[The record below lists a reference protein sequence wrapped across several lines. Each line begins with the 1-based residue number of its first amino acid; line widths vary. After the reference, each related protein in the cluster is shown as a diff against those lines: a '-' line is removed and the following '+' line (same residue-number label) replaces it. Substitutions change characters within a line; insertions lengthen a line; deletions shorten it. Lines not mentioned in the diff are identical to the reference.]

1 MSGLVV
7 RKSFRCVLG
16 LLILFGWINPVFAAA
31 DSGASA
37 LAGAVRPILSAN
49 CFHCHGQDPVTRKA
63 KLRLDTIE
71 GQRAKAAVVPGQ
83 PEKSELIRRIFSK
96 DIDEQMPPPDSH
108 RTLTLAQKEVIRRWV
123 ASGAPWESHWAFVPP
138 VRPELP
144 KGLGQRSGGNPID
157 AFVRARLAV
166 ESLKPSPEADRITLL
181 RRVTFD
187 LIGLPPT
194 PAEVEAFLSDKSSD
208 AYERLVDRLL
218 ASPHYGERMALPWL
232 DAARYA
238 DSNGFQQDGDTHQWV
253 WRDWVVRALNE
264 NMPFDRF
271 TIEQLAGDLLPEAT
285 LSQKVASGFNRCHLL
300 NGEGGAIAEEQRNVV
315 VFDRVDVTATT
326 WLGLTMAC
334 AQCHDHKYDPITQ
347 RDYYR
352 MFAYFNNV
360 PETGVPSGGGQYRIA
375 DPAITHGTEAELAEL
390 QRRDDLVSAARAAL
404 ETIQR
409 SAETIAAQS
418 QWEKSMANASA
429 GTHQVEWENLEA
441 LELKSMGGATL
452 DKLRDDSIL
461 ATGKSPDRDTYTLV
475 LTNRLGVLTGLRL
488 QTIPDGRFPAGGAG
502 RADSGN
508 AVLTDLTASLAG
520 NRIVFRQATASY
532 TQAGFKAVNVIDAD
546 KTSGWA
552 FYPDTAKPHTLVLA
566 MESPVTLRPGDPLT
580 VVLDFQFKQAHTLGR
595 FRLSATTNANPTGRA
610 QISSNV
616 LAILKTPV
624 ESRSTNDIRALR
636 DYFLSNSPPS
646 VLVAGRETA
655 SVRQKERDDYR
666 ARLPRVM
673 VMSDAKPRQTR
684 MLERGNYEQPRDPVT
699 SGTPGFLPPLPPDA
713 PTNRLGLARWLVSAE
728 HPLTARVVVNR
739 AWQTFFGQGLV
750 KTPENFGIQSD
761 TPSHPDL
768 LDWLAVEF
776 RESGW
781 DMKRLHRLVVTSA
794 TYRQSSSFRRDSVAR
809 DPENRLLA
817 RGPRYRLPSMFL
829 RDLALASSG
838 LLDQRI
844 GGKPVYPYQPK
855 DIWDGLS
862 ITKER
867 DFTYP
872 QSKGP
877 DLWRR
882 SLYTFWRRT
891 VAPGNMFDAS
901 ARQVCKVRPDLTSTP
916 MHALTMLN
924 DVTWVEAGR
933 ALAERVMKAQPGEEA
948 RLSDAF
954 LRVCARSPSSED
966 MKILRRSLARARTSF
981 AADPATAS
989 AYLKAGDSPR
999 DATLDPVEHA
1009 AYASVC
1015 LAIYNLDEAM
1025 TKE

>member
-1 MSGLVV
+1 MARVA
-7 RKSFRCVLG
+7 FVLG
-16 LLILFGWINPVFAAA
+16 ALVIFGHFINPSFASPA
-31 DSGASA
+31 SGTSA
-37 LAGAVRPILSAN
+37 LASEVRPILSAN
-49 CFHCHGQDPVTRKA
+49 CFHCHGQDPNTRKA
-63 KLRLDTIE
+63 KLRLDTLD
-71 GQRAKAAVVPGQ
+71 GQRTNHVVVPGQ
-83 PEKSELIRRIFSK
+83 PAQSELVRRIFST
-96 DIDEQMPPPDSH
+96 DPDEQMPPPDAH
-108 RTLTLAQKEVIRRWV
+108 RNLTLAQKELLRRWI
-123 ASGAPWESHWAFVPP
+123 AEGAPWQSHWAFSAP

-144 KGLGQRSGGNPID
+144 KVASPGRSGNPID
-157 AFVRARLAV
+157 AFIRARLSR
-166 ESLKPSPEADRITLL
+166 EKLKPSPEADRVTLL
-181 RRVTFD
+181 RRVTLD
-187 LIGLPPT
+187 LTGLPPM
-194 PAEVEAFLSDKSSD
+194 PEEVDAFVADKSAD

-253 WRDWVVRALNE
+253 WRDWVVQALNE

-271 TIEQLAGDLLPEAT
+271 TIEQLAGDMLPDAT
-285 LSQKVASGFNRCHLL
+285 LNQKVASGFNRCHLL

-360 PETGVPSGGGQYRIA
+360 PETGVPSGSGQYRIA
-375 DPAITHGTEAELAEL
+375 DPAIPYGTESELAEL
-390 QRRDDLVSAARAAL
+390 KRLEDIAAAARTAAERVERSP
-404 ETIQR
+404 ETVAAQADWEK
-409 SAETIAAQS
+409 STATIAA
-418 QWEKSMANASA
+418 A
-429 GTHQVEWENLEA
+429 GTNHVQWENLEA
-441 LELKSMGGATL
+441 VELKSKGGATL

-461 ATGKSPDRDTYTLV
+461 ATGKSPEQDTYTLV
-475 LTNRLGVLTGLRL
+475 LTNGLSLITGLRL
-488 QTIPDGRFPAGGAG
+488 ETIPDGRFPARGAG

-508 AVLTDLTASLAG
+508 AVITDFTASAG
-520 NRIVFRQATASY
+520 GKPVAFQRATADY
-532 TQAGFKAVNVIDAD
+532 TQQGFKPGNVIDKD
-546 KTSGWA
+546 KASGWA
-552 FYPDTAKPHTLVLA
+552 FYPETATPHTLLLQTTT
-566 MESPVTLRPGDPLT
+566 PVALRPGDPLT
-580 VVLDFQFKQAHTLGR
+580 VVLDFQFKNPPQHTLGR
-595 FRLSATTNANPTGRA
+595 FRLSATTNVNPTGRA
-610 QISSNV
+610 VISSNL
-616 LAILKTPV
+616 LAILKAP
-624 ESRSTNDIRALR
+624 SDARSTNDSKLLR
-636 DYFLSNSPPS
+636 DYFLTNSPPPA
-646 VLVAGRETA
+646 LVAARDTA
-655 SVRQKERDDYR
+655 SLRRKELEDYR
-666 ARLPRVM
+666 AKLPRVM

-684 MLERGNYEQPRDPVT
+684 MLERGNYELPRDPVT

-728 HPLTARVVVNR
+728 HPLTARVQVNR
-739 AWQTFFGQGLV
+739 AWQLFFGQGLV
-750 KTPENFGIQSD
+750 KTSENFGTQSEP
-761 TPSHPDL
+761 PSHPEL

-781 DMKRLHRLVVTSA
+781 DVKRLHRLIVTSA
-794 TYRQSSSFRRDSVAR
+794 TYRQSSKFNRDSVAR

-817 RGPRYRLPSMFL
+817 RGPRFRLPSLLL

-872 QSKGP
+872 QSKGS

-901 ARQVCKVRPDLTSTP
+901 ARQVCKVRPNLTSTP
-916 MHALTMLN
+916 LHALTMLN

-933 ALAERVMKAQPGEEA
+933 ALAERVMKTHADEEA
-948 RLSDAF
+948 RLHDAF
-954 LRVCARSPSSED
+954 RRVCARPPAPD
-966 MKILRRSLARARTSF
+966 DLKILRRSLSRARTAF
-981 AADPATAS
+981 ATDPAAAA

-999 DATLDPVEHA
+999 DASLDPVEHA